1 MEKGTHG
8 YLDHK
13 RKSFWIKAL
22 INLLLIIVLFAV
34 GLLLTKTKS
43 NYFTVMAV
51 LMTIPLAYFI
61 TGLVSIGSFRSLS
74 GEKMQEFV
82 TLTDS
87 VEPKT
92 VTAFDLILTVKE
104 KQMYA
109 GAVLFTSA
117 EVVLYTENVKKLYE
131 FRENLSGVL
140 KNTGYF
146 TAVYLTDDWN
156 EFISRVK
163 ADLEAERILGTN
175 DPNAYLKQLEELEK
189 QKERLLIYSV

>member
-13 RKSFWIKAL
+13 RKSLWIKAL
-22 INLLLIIVLFAV
+22 INLLVIIVLFAV
-34 GLLLTKTKS
+34 GLILTKTKS
-43 NYFTVMAV
+43 NYFTVVAV

-61 TGLVSIGSFRSLS
+61 TGLASIGSFRSLS
-74 GEKMQEFV
+74 GEKRQELIA
-82 TLTDS
+82 LTDRMELKS
-87 VEPKT
+87 

-109 GAVLFTSA
+109 GAVLFTPE

-146 TAVYLTDDWN
+146 SGVYLTDDWN
-156 EFISRVK
+156 EFLARVK
-163 ADLEAERILGTN
+163 ADLEAERIRATN
-175 DPNAYLKQLEELEK
+175 DSIAAQKQMNELEK

>member
-8 YLDHK
+8 YLDQK
-13 RKSFWIKAL
+13 RKSLQIKAI
-22 INLLLIIVLFAV
+22 INLLVIIVLFV
-34 GLLLTKTKS
+34 TGLLLTKTKS
-43 NYFTVMAV
+43 NYFTVVAV

-61 TGLVSIGSFRSLS
+61 TGLASIGSFRSLGS
-74 GEKMQEFV
+74 EKMQEFSA
-82 TLTDS
+82 LTVGRDL
-87 VEPKT
+87 KT

-117 EVVLYTENVKKLYE
+117 EVVLYTEKVKKLYE
-131 FRENLSGVL
+131 FRENLSGTL

-146 TAVYLTDDWN
+146 SGVYLTDDWN
-156 EFISRVK
+156 DFLTRVK
-163 ADLEAERILGTN
+163 TDVEAERIIAVN
-175 DPNAYLKQLEELEK
+175 DRAAYQKQLEELEK